1 MSTTTQSEDKNAYIA
16 SLGFPVLVIIGGI
29 IGYVFWEP
37 VQQIS
42 SWTTP
47 LLGIIMFGMGLT
59 MKASD
64 FVLVVKRPLPV
75 LIGVIAQYVIMPAI
89 AVFVVWVMQLPPEIA
104 AGVILVGC
112 APGGTSSNVV
122 SYLAR
127 GDVALS
133 VTMTSV
139 STLLAPIMT
148 PLLTQWLAG
157 QYMPLNGAAMAWSIV
172 QVVLVPI
179 AAGLLVSALLP
190 KLVARFVPAMPWISV
205 VAIST
210 IVAIVVSGSRD
221 VILTAGLT
229 VVIAVIVHNGLGYG
243 LGWATGKVTGQP
255 QASRRTMAVEIGMQN
270 SGLAASLATQYMSP
284 LAALPAA
291 VFSVWHNLS
300 GAMLAALCRTI
311 DKRNAVAA
319 QVEPA

>member
-229 VVIAVIVHNGLGYG
+229 VVIAVIVHNGFGLRVG
-243 LGWATGKVTGQP
+243 LGDWQGH
-255 QASRRTMAVEIGMQN
+255 R
-270 SGLAASLATQYMSP
+270 
-284 LAALPAA
+284 PAPS
-291 VFSVWHNLS
+291 FSTHDGRGNRHAEFRPCCFLGHPVH
-300 GAMLAALCRTI
+300 
-311 DKRNAVAA
+311 VAA
-319 QVEPA
+319 CCASCRSVLGVA